1 MTRVKLT
8 YGPQVWY
15 FGKFLNQLQYISE
28 HDVRKTGL
36 IPGGQNV
43 VIAVFN
49 HRRQLMR
56 WLRLR
61 AAVRVRKPNK
71 KGKV

>member
-1 MTRVKLT
+1 MTCVKLT

-15 FGKFLNQLQYISE
+15 FGKFLNQLQCISE

-36 IPGGQNV
+36 IPGGQNI

-49 HRRQLMR
+49 HRKEIDEM
-56 WLRLR
+56 
-61 AAVRVRKPNK
+61 AAITWRCASQET
-71 KGKV
+71 

>member
-1 MTRVKLT
+1 MTSVKLT

-15 FGKFLNQLQYISE
+15 FGKFLDQLQGISD
-28 HDVRKTGL
+28 HDVRGTGL

-43 VIAVFN
+43 VIAALN
-49 HRRQLMR
+49 HPRQLMR

-61 AAVRVRKPNK
+61 AAL
-71 KGKV
+71 